1 MGSKYGMFS
10 EPGYISVGDPYPEF
24 PKISKRLTGLNFKA
38 TKINKNKSMTND
50 TRFEPLK
57 PLWQK
62 EPYELSN
69 EEAKAARAARLA
81 AAAATT
87 PFRPPMLGK
96 KSSGLGTYD
105 GHLGPK
111 HAHMQDYDTD
121 RIIKKKGMFP
131 DKPRQIITNPPKKGT
146 YGFNTTTLGERLGKG
161 GAVGE
166 YAYVPSPYDADRKAK
181 YEELLK
187 GKEKQPTDKAFRPP
201 NPSKK
206 GGYGFAGTTLGGK
219 GPGVLGEYAYKEH
232 GHRDKEP
239 PPPSFPVPFRP
250 SAPGKKGY
258 NCTMT
263 PFAKH
268 VADPQE
274 IRQMQEK
281 EARMAEIKRRA
292 SGAPFRP
299 CTITK
304 QLATPS
310 VLKKNIVTG
319 FKSSMAAA
327 GR

>member
-1 MGSKYGMFS
+1 M
-10 EPGYISVGDPYPEF
+10 
-24 PKISKRLTGLNFKA
+24 RL
-38 TKINKNKSMTND
+38 
-50 TRFEPLK
+50 
-57 PLWQK
+57 
-62 EPYELSN
+62 
-69 EEAKAARAARLA
+69 RL
-81 AAAATT
+81 
-87 PFRPPMLGK
+87 
-96 KSSGLGTYD
+96 GLGLT
-105 GHLGPK
+105 
-111 HAHMQDYDTD
+111 Q
-121 RIIKKKGMFP
+121 

-146 YGFNTTTLGERLGKG
+146 YGFNKTTLGERLGKG

-274 IRQMQEK
+274 IRQMQVPHACVSLSLCVCACVCGDERLMGRGGDMYRPQEK

>member
-1 MGSKYGMFS
+1 M
-10 EPGYISVGDPYPEF
+10 
-24 PKISKRLTGLNFKA
+24 
-38 TKINKNKSMTND
+38 
-50 TRFEPLK
+50 
-57 PLWQK
+57 
-62 EPYELSN
+62 
-69 EEAKAARAARLA
+69 
-81 AAAATT
+81 
-87 PFRPPMLGK
+87 
-96 KSSGLGTYD
+96 
-105 GHLGPK
+105 
-111 HAHMQDYDTD
+111 
-121 RIIKKKGMFP
+121 
-131 DKPRQIITNPPKKGT
+131 
-146 YGFNTTTLGERLGKG
+146 
-161 GAVGE
+161 GE

-274 IRQMQEK
+274 IRQMQVPHPSLSVSLSCVCSSAAQGAGGL
-281 EARMAEIKRRA
+281 ARHRA
-292 SGAPFRP
+292 STETESPTGILRAPEAV
-299 CTITK
+299 C
-304 QLATPS
+304 LS
-310 VLKKNIVTG
+310 CCVCEGGTG
-319 FKSSMAAA
+319 VEAS
-327 GR
+327 G